1 MSGLLGSA
9 LGAQLV
15 KAGLATEDQLEKS
28 QQAKKERKKP
38 AHHKKAKP
46 AGKGKNPRRGGKTS
60 GKANRDQAARK
71 ADTSKVEVSESIV
84 TRQVSKKAKVNELI
98 RKHVVADAA
107 ADQEFNFAI
116 NGKLRQITV
125 TQQQA
130 DLISKGELA
139 IVKTDVSRDPYA
151 LIPAAAAIEL
161 RELQPGRIA
170 AFFDDEDT
178 EDENLQ
184 AKPSDNEGND
194 TDASAKP

>member
-28 QQAKKERKKP
+28 KQSKNERKKP
-38 AHHKKAKP
+38 HQNKKPKSAN
-46 AGKGKNPRRGGKTS
+46 KGKNPRRGARPSGRPPAKPATS
-60 GKANRDQAARK
+60 KG
-71 ADTSKVEVSESIV
+71 DTSKVEVSHSV
-84 TRQVSKKAKVNELI
+84 MTRQVSKKTKVNEII

-107 ADQEFNFAI
+107 ADQEFNFAM

-125 TQQQA
+125 TPQQA
-130 DLISKGELA
+130 ELISKGELA

-151 LIPAAAAIEL
+151 LVPAAAAIEL

-170 AFFDDEDT
+170 AFFDDEETLD
-178 EDENLQ
+178 DES
-184 AKPSDNEGND
+184 SDKTSN
-194 TDASAKP
+194 SAET

>member
-28 QQAKKERKKP
+28 KQSKKDQKKP
-38 AHHKKAKP
+38 VHNKNAKAK
-46 AGKGKNPRRGGKTS
+46 GKPNNKRRGPKPTTKPATNKG
-60 GKANRDQAARK
+60 
-71 ADTSKVEVSESIV
+71 DTSKVEVSHNIV
-84 TRQVSKKAKVNELI
+84 TRQVSKKSKVNDLI
-98 RKHVVADAA
+98 RKHVTVDAA

-130 DLISKGELA
+130 EQISKGELA

-151 LIPAAAAIEL
+151 LVPAAAAIEI
-161 RELQPGRIA
+161 RELQAGRIA
-170 AFFDDEDT
+170 AFFDDEESA
-178 EDENLQ
+178 EDEWPNESTSCDNLTPDK
-184 AKPSDNEGND
+184 AATTGD
-194 TDASAKP
+194 